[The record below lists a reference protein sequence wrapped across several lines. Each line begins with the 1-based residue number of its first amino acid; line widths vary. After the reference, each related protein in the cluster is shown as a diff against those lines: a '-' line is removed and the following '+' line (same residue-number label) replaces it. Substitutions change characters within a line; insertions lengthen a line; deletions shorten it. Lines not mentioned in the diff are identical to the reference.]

1 MNLSGNTILI
11 TGGSSGI
18 GLALAKRFIDLGNQV
33 IISGR
38 SEEKLNQ
45 IKNELPGISTFCGDL
60 SEQEN
65 LLQLQ
70 KFIHEEFPQLNMLI
84 NNAGIQYNYHL
95 SAESDVLS
103 KIDYE
108 LACNLNAPIK
118 LTALLLPTLEKQ
130 DLSAIV
136 NVSSALFMAPK
147 KSAPVYC
154 ASKAALHN
162 FTQSLRYQLE
172 ESKIE
177 VYEIIPAL
185 IDTAMTAGRG
195 KSKLSP
201 DQLVDEFL
209 DNFKAG
215 RKESYIGKTKLLR
228 ILKRIAPRKAQS
240 LLKEA

>member
-1 MNLSGNTILI
+1 MKLSGNTILI

-18 GLALAKRFIDLGNQV
+18 GLALAKRFMMLGNQV

-38 SEEKLNQ
+38 SAEKLNR
-45 IKNELPGISTFCGDL
+45 IKNEIPGIATFCGDL
-60 SEQEN
+60 SEEEN

-70 KFIHEEFPQLNMLI
+70 KFIQDEFPHLNILI
-84 NNAGIQYNYHL
+84 NNAGIQYNYRL
-95 SAESDVLS
+95 SEEPDILA

-118 LTALLLPTLEKQ
+118 LTSLLLPFLENQ
-130 DLSAIV
+130 DHSAIV

-172 ESKIE
+172 ESKVE
-177 VYEIIPAL
+177 VHEIIPAL
-185 IDTAMTAGRG
+185 IDTPMTAGRG

-201 DQLVDEFL
+201 DKLVDEFL

-215 RKESYIGKTKLLR
+215 KVESFIGKTKLLR
-228 ILKRIAPRKAQS
+228 MLLRVAPRKAQS
-240 LLKEA
+240 LLKDA